1 MDLSTIVGLITGV
14 AMIIIAI
21 MDSGGGVDIFT
32 SGSAYLIVIGGTL
45 AATFVNFPF
54 KAVIS
59 SFKSATN
66 VFSSEEIQEIYLI
79 DEIVNLGKIKREK
92 GVFGLEKEMKNIQ
105 NPFLK
110 NAIELSL
117 GGDKKERLESHLMLE
132 LKNSEKRD
140 NNATEIFYQMGEYA
154 PAFGMIGTVIGLI
167 VMLGSGFTDES
178 VGSSIGDKY
187 FELLRG
193 MGLALKT
200 TLYGIIISNLIFLP
214 IAGKLGR
221 RSKDRLESR
230 EMIVEG
236 ALSIHQND
244 HPIKIREKLE
254 AYISEEDRKGS

>member
-1 MDLSTIVGLITGV
+1 MDFSTIVGLITGV
-14 AMIIIAI
+14 AMIVIAI
-21 MDSGGGVDIFT
+21 IDSGGGVDIFT

-66 VFSSEEIQEIYLI
+66 VFSNEEIQEIYLI

>member
-1 MDLSTIVGLITGV
+1 MDFSTIVGLITGV

-21 MDSGGGVDIFT
+21 IDSGGGVDIFT

-154 PAFGMIGTVIGLI
+154 PAFGMMGTVIGLI

>member
-1 MDLSTIVGLITGV
+1 MDLSTIIGLIAGV
-14 AMIIIAI
+14 GMIITAI
-21 MDSGGGVDIFT
+21 ISSGGGIDIFT

-59 SFKSATN
+59 SFRSASN
-66 VFSSEEIQEIYLI
+66 VFSSQEIQEVNLI
-79 DEIVNLGKIKREK
+79 DQIVNLGKIKREK
-92 GVFGLEKEMKNIQ
+92 GVFGLEKDMKNIQ

-110 NAIELSL
+110 NAIDLSL
-117 GGDKKERLESHLMLE
+117 GGDKKERLESHLFLE

-140 NNATEIFYQMGEYA
+140 SNATEIFYQMGEYA

-167 VMLGSGFTDES
+167 VMLSSGFTDEN
-178 VGSSIGDKY
+178 VGGSIGDKY
-187 FELLRG
+187 FELLQG

-200 TLYGIIISNLIFLP
+200 TLYGIIMSNLIFFP
-214 IAGKLGR
+214 IAGKLAR
-221 RSKDRLESR
+221 RSKDKLESR

-236 ALSIHQND
+236 VLSIHQND

-254 AYISEEDRKGS
+254 AYISEDERKGS

>member
-1 MDLSTIVGLITGV
+1 MDLSTIIGLITGV

-21 MDSGGGVDIFT
+21 IDSGGGVDIFT

-66 VFSSEEIQEIYLI
+66 VFTNQEIQEINLI

-92 GVFGLEKEMKNIQ
+92 GVFGLEKAIKNVQ
-105 NPFLK
+105 NSFLK

-117 GGDKKERLESHLMLE
+117 GGDKIERLESHLLLE

-140 NNATEIFYQMGEYA
+140 KNATEIFYQMGEYA

-167 VMLGSGFTDES
+167 VMLGSGFSDVG

-214 IAGKLGR
+214 IAGKLAR
-221 RSKDRLESR
+221 RSENKLESR

-254 AYISEEDRKGS
+254 AYISEEERKGS

>member
-1 MDLSTIVGLITGV
+1 MDFSTIVGLITGV

-21 MDSGGGVDIFT
+21 IDSGGGVDIFS

-59 SFKSATN
+59 SFKSASN